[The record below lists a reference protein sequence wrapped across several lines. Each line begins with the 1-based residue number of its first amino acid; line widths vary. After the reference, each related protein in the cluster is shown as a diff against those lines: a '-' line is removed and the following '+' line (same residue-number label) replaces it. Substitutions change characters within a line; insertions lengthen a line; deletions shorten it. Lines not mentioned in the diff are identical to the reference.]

1 MATAKRKKRET
12 PLRLDDCGR
21 LSLPLE
27 VRKEL
32 HWEPD
37 DIVYLRQDKH
47 GLYILKGENPFDA
60 LSEEALHEYKVHEL
74 SNFPL
79 ILARVEPE
87 LKEKAEEIMSKLGIS
102 ASVVIN
108 MLYKQIVMTKSIP
121 FTLSLPADP
130 TARDEMDADTF
141 NAIMQ
146 NGLDEAKEDYSRP
159 VFEVFVD
166 LKREL

>member
-1 MATAKRKKRET
+1 MT
-12 PLRLDDCGR
+12 
-21 LSLPLE
+21 
-27 VRKEL
+27 
-32 HWEPD
+32 
-37 DIVYLRQDKH
+37 
-47 GLYILKGENPFDA
+47 
-60 LSEEALHEYKVHEL
+60 
-74 SNFPL
+74 
-79 ILARVEPE
+79 
-87 LKEKAEEIMSKLGIS
+87 KLGIP

-130 TARDEMDADTF
+130 TARNEMDADTF